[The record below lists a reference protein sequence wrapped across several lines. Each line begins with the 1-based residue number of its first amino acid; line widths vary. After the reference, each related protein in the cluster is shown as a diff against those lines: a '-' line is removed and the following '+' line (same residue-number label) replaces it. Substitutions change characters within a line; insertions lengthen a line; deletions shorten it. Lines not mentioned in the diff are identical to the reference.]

1 MAQEYK
7 QNSIV
12 ILRSRIKLMLIPV
25 LCMSS
30 LLLVRLGHLQIV
42 QGGHFLDLADE
53 NRYFRQMIPAERG
66 VFLDRYG
73 QPLVTNKK
81 FYFLSEDEGLFA
93 QRQPIDTQQ
102 ALQLMADGSNLV
114 NYELRRY
121 YVYSRALAHVL
132 GYTSLAD
139 VDELLEND
147 RLKVNDWVGK
157 LGLEREFDDLIRGSD
172 GFKKFEINTLGEK
185 QRLLSEE
192 LPTAG
197 QDVITSLD
205 PYLSTVAYEAL
216 AQYQGSVI
224 VLDAETGQVLSL
236 VNRPAFDAN
245 DLSYSLTDASLET
258 QRQLNIQ
265 NYFTDK
271 RQVFF
276 NRAVAGSYPPGSVFK
291 LVTAM
296 AGLETEALDETIT
309 VLDEGVLKVGDY
321 EYRNWYYIQR
331 GGVDGEIALVRAIA
345 RSNDIYFYKAA
356 EWIGAEPLAQQA
368 RVFGFGS
375 VTGLELPGEV
385 VGLVPDPE
393 WKEKTLGEPWYLG
406 NTYHFGIGQGDL
418 SVTPIQLVQLVQ
430 TLVNSG
436 EQCHPRLVM
445 NETNNNCE
453 NLGLREENIE
463 LVLQGMLS
471 ACQPGGTASALF
483 GFNQAVGLVGI
494 SGKEVSGSKNTAAKT
509 PLAQIQAGGV
519 GCKTGT
525 AEFGGEDALGHRHT
539 HGLFVA
545 VTAVNQTEIETVMTA
560 RLEKLKQGE
569 VALDDWLTVEQL
581 SDWLIAVKEH
591 GFPRK
596 LAVVVV
602 VESDENEPFKEGSSH
617 SAPIVAELLKYL
629 KAE

>member
-1 MAQEYK
+1 MKQGPK
-7 QNSIV
+7 QNSIA
-12 ILRSRIKLMLIPV
+12 ILRYRIKLMLIPV

-30 LLLVRLGHLQIV
+30 LLLIRLGHLQIV
-42 QGGHFLDLADE
+42 QGSHFLDLADE

-73 QPLVTNKK
+73 EPLVTNKK

-102 ALQLMADGSNLV
+102 ALQLMAEGSNLV

-121 YVYSRALAHVL
+121 YLYPRALAHTL

-157 LGLEREFDDLIRGSD
+157 LGLEREFDDLVRGSD

-185 QRLLSEE
+185 QRLLDEK

-205 PYLSTVAYEAL
+205 PYLSIVAYESL
-216 AQYQGSVI
+216 ARYQGSVI
-224 VLDAETGQVLSL
+224 VLDAETGQILSL

-245 DLSYSLTDASLET
+245 DLSYSLIDSSLET

-265 NYFTDK
+265 NYFIDK

-296 AGLETEALDETIT
+296 AGLETEALDETTT
-309 VLDEGVLKVGDY
+309 VLDEGILKVGDY
-321 EYRNWYYIQR
+321 EYRNWYYTQR

-368 RVFGFGS
+368 RIFGFGS
-375 VTGLELPGEV
+375 TTGLELPGEV
-385 VGLVPDPE
+385 AGLVPDPA

-418 SVTPIQLVQLVQ
+418 SVTPMQIVQLVQ
-430 TLVNSG
+430 TLVNDG
-436 EQCHPRLVM
+436 EQCHPRLVVS
-445 NETNNNCE
+445 ETNNNCE

-463 LVLQGMLS
+463 LVLQGMLN
-471 ACQPGGTASALF
+471 ACQPGGTASVLF
-483 GFNQAVGLVGI
+483 GFNQAAGLIGVNG
-494 SGKEVSGSKNTAAKT
+494 EGSENMAKT
-509 PLAQIQAGGV
+509 PSSQIQAGGV

-525 AEFGGEDALGHRHT
+525 AEFGGEDERGYRHT

-545 VTAVNQTEIETVMTA
+545 VTGVNLTEIETVMSA
-560 RLEKLKQGE
+560 RLEKLEQGA
-569 VALDDWLTVEQL
+569 VALDDWLTAEQL
-581 SDWLIAVKEH
+581 ADWLAAIKER

-617 SAPIVAELLKYL
+617 SAPIVAELFKYL

>member
-1 MAQEYK
+1 M
-7 QNSIV
+7 
-12 ILRSRIKLMLIPV
+12 
-25 LCMSS
+25 
-30 LLLVRLGHLQIV
+30 
-42 QGGHFLDLADE
+42 
-53 NRYFRQMIPAERG
+53 
-66 VFLDRYG
+66 
-73 QPLVTNKK
+73 
-81 FYFLSEDEGLFA
+81 
-93 QRQPIDTQQ
+93 
-102 ALQLMADGSNLV
+102 
-114 NYELRRY
+114 
-121 YVYSRALAHVL
+121 
-132 GYTSLAD
+132 
-139 VDELLEND
+139 
-147 RLKVNDWVGK
+147 GK
-157 LGLEREFDDLIRGSD
+157 LGLEREFDDLVRGSD

-185 QRLLSEE
+185 QRLLDEK

-205 PYLSTVAYEAL
+205 PYLSIVAYESL
-216 AQYQGSVI
+216 ARYQGSVI
-224 VLDAETGQVLSL
+224 VLDAETGQILSL

-245 DLSYSLTDASLET
+245 DLSYSLIDSSLET

-265 NYFTDK
+265 NYFADK

-296 AGLETEALDETIT
+296 AGLETEALDETTT
-309 VLDEGVLKVGDY
+309 VLDEGILKVGDY
-321 EYRNWYYIQR
+321 EYRNWYYTQR

-356 EWIGAEPLAQQA
+356 EWIGAESLAQQA
-368 RVFGFGS
+368 RIFGFGS
-375 VTGLELPGEV
+375 TTGLELPGEV
-385 VGLVPDPE
+385 AGLVPDPA

-418 SVTPIQLVQLVQ
+418 SVTPMQIVQLVQ
-430 TLVNSG
+430 TLVNDG
-436 EQCHPRLVM
+436 EQCHPRLVVSA
-445 NETNNNCE
+445 TNNNCE

-463 LVLQGMLS
+463 LVLQGMLD

-483 GFNQAVGLVGI
+483 GFNQAAGLI
-494 SGKEVSGSKNTAAKT
+494 EVSGEGSENMAKT
-509 PLAQIQAGGV
+509 PSSQIQAGGV

-525 AEFGGEDALGHRHT
+525 AEFGGEDERGYRHT

-545 VTAVNQTEIETVMTA
+545 VTGVNLTEIETVMSA
-560 RLEKLKQGE
+560 RLEKLEQGA
-569 VALDDWLTVEQL
+569 VALDDWLTAEQL
-581 SDWLIAVKEH
+581 ADWLAVIKER

-617 SAPIVAELLKYL
+617 SAPIVAELFKYL